1 MSQNNTPKR
10 AADYGLP
17 SYFDM
22 QAKMG
27 HTKHLGGQKAT
38 DDLAALC
45 KIGDGQT
52 ILNVGSGAGI
62 SATYL
67 AQTYGCKV
75 IGVDILPGMV
85 ASAQKRAKEKGF
97 SNQLDFRV
105 ADARDLPFEDNL
117 FDALISESVNTFI
130 PDRENAM
137 REYVR
142 VVKPGGYIGF
152 NEAIWIKEP
161 AEAIA
166 EIITEATSQQ
176 FKSPQ
181 IWNDLFREA
190 GLIDLV
196 AETYPMDM
204 RSEARHQKGLLSIGD
219 YMRLIGR
226 MVVMLFKDSETRG
239 LLKYAGSNPRQY
251 FEYMGY
257 GLFVG
262 RKPVADQEQLGDS
275 KVI

>member
-17 SYFDM
+17 TYFDM

-38 DDLAALC
+38 DDLTELC
-45 KIGDGQT
+45 QIGRGQT

-85 ASAQKRAKEKGF
+85 ASAQKRAEEKGF

-105 ADARDLPFEDNL
+105 ADARDLPFEDDL
-117 FDALISESVNTFI
+117 FDALFSESVNTFI

-161 AEAIA
+161 TEEIA
-166 EIITEATSQQ
+166 EIITEATSQHL
-176 FKSPQ
+176 KSPH
-181 IWNDLFREA
+181 IWDDLFRQA

-196 AETYPMDM
+196 VETYPMDM
-204 RSEARHQKGLLSIGD
+204 RSEARHQKGFLSIGD
-219 YMRLIGR
+219 YMRLLGR
-226 MVVMLFKDSETRG
+226 MVVLLFKDSETRG
-239 LLKYAGSNPRQY
+239 LLKYAGSNPSQY

-262 RKPVADQEQLGDS
+262 RKPVEG
-275 KVI
+275 